1 MGDIQD
7 GTGWEVMERAYHID
21 RRNKIIEI
29 FIAVLLFFV
38 THASPSINEEE
49 SSYIKGI
56 TKLSFLSIN
65 PRLFLMCTSAS
76 PSENQCAF
84 SYLCGI
90 IVSPFLLIKPT

>member
-38 THASPSINEEE
+38 TVY
-49 SSYIKGI
+49 YIG
-56 TKLSFLSIN
+56 
-65 PRLFLMCTSAS
+65 
-76 PSENQCAF
+76 
-84 SYLCGI
+84 YLIGRE
-90 IVSPFLLIKPT
+90 L